1 MIRQPPSLNTETE
14 AVMKHLWDSAI
25 DSSASLQKDFAAL
38 QSICTKVKRC
48 PYKSLNR
55 EADEARGAPHLPVP
69 LTTRRLA
76 EAAPSYLWTVILH
89 CGEAD
94 PDEWISELL
103 GCDNSTRNR
112 RRGWQM
118 AQEAFYASWSKFTK
132 SVISSLRP
140 KLLGLHRQREKPMKK
155 PLAPMSDRLIHQQF
169 TTPEEL
175 QDMHRRLGQRRQRVY
190 RQMQE
195 DLFCAS
201 WESMTRPIVNLAEPV
216 SDHAA
221 QRLRGYIHLLIDMEL
236 DNAPYASI
244 KEPWLLSMLRL
255 RLSELSCNLSSELA
269 YDLETQVDE
278 AIAEWQLRCRREL
291 EPPQENSLMEPLPLE
306 RGLRPC
312 LLSEKERKDREKHS
326 PYHSPMPFPGPYRI
340 AWNTVGSIAD
350 RDRVTDPPSPGES
363 DSGGRSRRSKR
374 MRRFVPEEFVDPCGR
389 LTTSIA
395 ALSKDNRKD
404 LAVHLMSQDLTGP
417 IILIENRKGRAVIAY
432 DYIERGSF
440 VCQYKGEFIESPH
453 QAAEMEKHY
462 EKLQLGCYM
471 FYFGNPLTSKMCCI
485 DSTDELLEYGPG
497 RLVNHGRVHCNLQL
511 SSASPKAFADGRTT
525 PVLYFVANRNIYP
538 GEELLIDYGDR
549 DPLVIRANP
558 WLKY

>member
-1 MIRQPPSLNTETE
+1 MIRQPPSLSTETE
-14 AVMKHLWDSAI
+14 AVMKHLWDTAV

-38 QSICTKVKRC
+38 ESICTKVKCC
-48 PYKSLNR
+48 PYKSLNL
-55 EADEARGAPHLPVP
+55 EVGVASGAPPLPVP
-69 LTTRRLA
+69 ITTRRLA

-89 CGEAD
+89 CGEDD

-112 RRGWQM
+112 RRGWQI
-118 AQEAFYASWSKFTK
+118 AQEAFFASWSKFTK
-132 SVISSLRP
+132 SVIGSLRP
-140 KLLGLHRQREKPMKK
+140 KLISLYRRLEKDVKK
-155 PLAPMSDRLIHQQF
+155 PLPPLSDRLIHQQF

-175 QDMHRRLGQRRQRVY
+175 HDMHRRLGQRRRQVY

-201 WESMTRPIVNLAEPV
+201 WESMTRPIVNLTEPV

-221 QRLRGYIHLLIDMEL
+221 QRLRGYIHLLIEMEL

-244 KEPWLLSMLRL
+244 KEPWLLSMLSQ
-255 RLSELSCNLSSELA
+255 RLSDLSCNLSSELA
-269 YDLETQVDE
+269 CDLETQVDG
-278 AIAEWQLRCRREL
+278 AVAEWQLRCRQEL
-291 EPPQENSLMEPLPLE
+291 EPPQESSLMEPIPLE

-312 LLSEKERKDREKHS
+312 LLSEKERKDRERHS
-326 PYHSPMPFPGPYRI
+326 PYRLPMPFPGPYRI

-374 MRRFVPEEFVDPCGR
+374 MRHFVPEEFVDSCGR

-395 ALSKDNRKD
+395 ALSKENRRD

-417 IILIENRKGRAVIAY
+417 IILIENHKGRAVIAY

-471 FYFGNPLTSKMCCI
+471 FYFGNPLTSKKCCI
-485 DSTDELLEYGPG
+485 DSTDELLKYGPG

-511 SSASPKAFADGRTT
+511 SSASPKTFADGRTT

-549 DPLVIRANP
+549 DPQVIRANP